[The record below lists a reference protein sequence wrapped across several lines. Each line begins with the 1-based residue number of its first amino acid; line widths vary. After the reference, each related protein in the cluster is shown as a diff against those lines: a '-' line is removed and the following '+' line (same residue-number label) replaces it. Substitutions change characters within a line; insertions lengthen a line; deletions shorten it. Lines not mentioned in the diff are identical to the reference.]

1 MAATVRTI
9 PKSEYYSGQG
19 QLIIAERNP
28 LTGRPFNAYPVGN
41 APALE
46 ITVQTTQVDHK
57 ESMSGQRATDFTLLT
72 EKSASMNITIESLI
86 PKNLAMSFYG
96 KMTDVAAGSVTSE
109 ELANET
115 SANGGMMILA
125 HNQVSDVVLTTTGG
139 TPTPV
144 PTDAYIVDPEFGTI
158 QWDPTFEPAITGN
171 VTAAYSFEAS
181 ERLDALT
188 SVQPP
193 ERYVRFHGIN
203 TIDDSLVLVEIPR
216 AQFQPLQS
224 FQLITEEVAQVQM
237 TATLLPDSFLNDGGS
252 RYYRQT
258 KITPTV

>member
-1 MAATVRTI
+1 MATVRQI

-19 QLIIAERNP
+19 QIIIAERDP
-28 LTGRPFNAYPVGN
+28 ITGKPFNAYPIGN

-72 EKSASMNITIESLI
+72 EKSASFNVTIESLMA
-86 PKNLAMSFYG
+86 KNLAMSFYG
-96 KMTDVAAGSVTSE
+96 NMTEVAAGTVAAE
-109 ELANET
+109 VLPNES
-115 SANGGMMILA
+115 SANGGVMILA
-125 HNQVSDVVLTTTGG
+125 HNQVSNVALTTVGAD
-139 TPTPV
+139 PTPI
-144 PTDAYIVDPEFGTI
+144 PADAYILDAEFGTF
-158 QWDPTFEPAITGN
+158 QWDPTFTPPIEGDVSAS
-171 VTAAYSFEAS
+171 YEYEAS
-181 ERLDALT
+181 DRLDALT

-224 FQLITEEVAQVQM
+224 FGLITEEVAQVQM
-237 TATLLPDSFLNDGGS
+237 TATILPDNLLNDGGS

-258 KITPTV
+258 KIVPKT

>member
-1 MAATVRTI
+1 MAATIRQI

-19 QLIIAERNP
+19 QVLFAERNAT
-28 LTGRPFNAYPVGN
+28 TGKPFNAYAVGN

-57 ESMSGQRATDFTLLT
+57 EAMSGQRATDMTLLT
-72 EKSASMNITIESLI
+72 EKSASFNITIESLI

-96 KMTDVAAGSVTSE
+96 NMTDVEAGTVAAEV
-109 ELANET
+109 LVNES
-115 SANGGMMILA
+115 SANGGILILG
-125 HNQVSDVVLTTTGG
+125 HSQISDLVLTTTGG

-144 PTDAYIVDPEFGTI
+144 PADAYIVDQEFGTV
-158 QWDPTFEPAITGN
+158 QWDPTFTPAIEGN
-171 VTAAYSFEAS
+171 VSAAYTFAAGQ
-181 ERLDALT
+181 RLDALT

-216 AQFQPLQS
+216 AQFQPLQTYG
-224 FQLITEEVAQVQM
+224 LITEEIAQVQM
-237 TATLLPDSFLNDGGS
+237 TATILPDNTLNDGGS
-252 RYYRQT
+252 RFYRQT
-258 KITPTV
+258 KIPQMA

>member
-1 MAATVRTI
+1 MATVRTI

-19 QLIIAERNP
+19 QIIIAERNP
-28 LTGRPFNAYPVGN
+28 VTGKPFNAYPIGN

-57 ESMSGQRATDFTLLT
+57 ESMSGQRSTDFTLLT
-72 EKSASMNITIESLI
+72 EKSASFNVTIESLI

-96 KMTDVAAGSVTSE
+96 NMADVAAGTVTGE
-109 ELANET
+109 ELVNET
-115 SANGGMMILA
+115 SANGGLMILA
-125 HNQVSDVVLTTTGG
+125 HNQISDLVVTTTGG
-139 TPTPV
+139 TPAPV
-144 PTDAYIVDPEFGTI
+144 AAAAYIVDEEFGTF
-158 QWDPTFEPAITGN
+158 QWDPTFTPAIEGN
-171 VTAAYSFEAS
+171 VTVAYTYAAS

-224 FQLITEEVAQVQM
+224 FALITEEVAQVQM
-237 TATLLPDSFLNDGGS
+237 TATILPDNTLTDGGS
-252 RYYRQT
+252 RFYRQT
-258 KITPTV
+258 KIVPAG